1 MANNYMFT
9 GFSTISGDA
18 GGDYV
23 LHDID
28 LVNQDLYIA
37 FNTMIGER
45 VMRPDEGCAIWDY
58 IEEQF
63 TAVNQEQIIAEAVRI
78 CQLDTR
84 LTVVNVNVSTTDNGI
99 SLEILLNY
107 VPWNAIGTFTTNFNS
122 RQTAMWSDTGDQ

>member
-1 MANNYMFT
+1 MANYMFT
-9 GFSTISGDA
+9 GFSTISGDS

-37 FNTMIGER
+37 FNTRVGER
-45 VMRPDEGCAIWDY
+45 VMRPTEGCAIWDY
-58 IEEQF
+58 LEEQF
-63 TAVNQEQIIAEAVRI
+63 TDTNREQIIAEAVRI

-84 LTVVNVNVSTTDNGI
+84 LTVVNVNVSTTQNGI

-107 VPWNAIGTFTTNFNS
+107 VPWNAIGTFTTNFNN